1 MKTTDDVV
9 RYLRDIQRRSDER
22 ALPRA
27 TGIFARAYH
36 RVTLEVIARMA
47 DGFFEDPSWLAEFD
61 VRFAAL
67 YRAAIERPG
76 DRPRSWQVAFAE
88 AGRGEQ
94 FLMRHLLLGINAHM
108 RYDLCAVLL
117 GGFVEP
123 HKREGRRR
131 DFYAVNR
138 AMRLAVGPIQQ
149 VLHEAY
155 GSWLRRADALGLGV
169 DEILTYERFV
179 EWRGRAWQDAMDI
192 YDGKLTLREVDAR
205 VARDA
210 RALALLPL

>member
-1 MKTTDDVV
+1 MNTTDDVV
-9 RYLRDIQRRSDER
+9 RFLRGVSHQSDARSV
-22 ALPRA
+22 PRA

-47 DGFFEDPSWLAEFD
+47 DGFFEDPSWMAAFD

-67 YRAAIERPG
+67 YRAALERPN

-88 AGRGEQ
+88 AGRGDQ

-123 HKREGRRR
+123 HKREARRR
-131 DFYAVNR
+131 DFNAVNR

-149 VLHEAY
+149 VLHAAY

-179 EWRGRAWQDAMDI
+179 DWRGRAWQDAMDI
-192 YDGKLTLREVDAR
+192 YDGKLTLAAVDAR

-210 RALALLPL
+210 RALALLPM